1 MQTDVC
7 LVYCCMRVQKGKHE
21 AKEAKE
27 AHPAGAGRAEGGALL
42 NQGTGGSHCPLCD
55 KRVGKNPGE
64 VSLSKHQFS
73 HNQNYLRV
81 V

>member
-21 AKEAKE
+21 EKEAKE
-27 AHPAGAGRAEGGALL
+27 AHPAGTGRAEGGALL
-42 NQGTGGSHCPLCD
+42 HQGTGSANRHLCD
-55 KRVGKNPGE
+55 ERMGKNPGAI
-64 VSLSKHQFS
+64 SLSKHQFS